1 MEKHSTITAYMTS
14 FGTAIFGGVT
24 LQDAALFVGILTAI
38 GTFVVNLYYKQR
50 EDARAEQRHE
60 QR

>member
-50 EDARAEQRHE
+50 EDARADRQHE